1 MRWSGRSGTIEAK
14 WERGVDGMSEY
25 KRWLSLDE
33 QIAQLKVKGVQ
44 FSIMDENAA
53 RDYLFRQNN
62 YFRITAYRRNF
73 QRHPGGPKNGAVC
86 ATGICLFGGSRR
98 H

>member
-14 WERGVDGMSEY
+14 RERGVDGMSEY

-33 QIAQLKVKGVQ
+33 QIAHLKVKGVQ

-53 RDYLFRQNN
+53 R
-62 YFRITAYRRNF
+62 
-73 QRHPGGPKNGAVC
+73 G
-86 ATGICLFGGSRR
+86 
-98 H
+98 

>member
-1 MRWSGRSGTIEAK
+1 
-14 WERGVDGMSEY
+14 MSEY

-73 QRHPGGPKNGAVC
+73 QRHPGGPKMGQYVRLEFA
-86 ATGICLFGGSRR
+86 
-98 H
+98 